1 MLSDAT
7 HAAMRLLLIL
17 LISLSPFASVSGSAA
32 HELAKLG
39 KLGTVRFPTSARSSD
54 AQAHFLRG
62 VAALHSFWYPIA
74 LDEFRAA
81 ARIEPDFAM
90 AYWGEAMTYNHP
102 LWGDPQE
109 TDTARQVLSRAH
121 LSPDLTPRERAY
133 LGAVRLLYGDG
144 DKLQRDRRYAAAME
158 EIYRA
163 YPEDREAA
171 AFYALALL
179 GAVRSDDPTA
189 LRTRMKAGALVQE
202 VYRLEPDHP
211 GAAHYIVHAFDDPD
225 HAVLALRAAQ
235 QYAEI
240 APGAPHALH
249 MPSHIFLQLGLWRET
264 AASNEAAWAA
274 SDRWVR
280 EHDLSIGERDYH
292 SLYWLFYTYL
302 QQGRYGETKALLEVM
317 RDSLPQFSKD
327 DPYML
332 LYGPYIEAKMAAA
345 YVVATRQ
352 WEAADTILGPSRA
365 SVASSEAGSDDERLL
380 ARLART
386 PALFA
391 AGLAAAMTGAPTW
404 MEWRAELR
412 AIREQIGGR
421 TLPLDASLPDILK
434 VQELEITAAAAATE
448 KRFDEAIETMKQ
460 AAALVDAMPPPSGP
474 PPVIKPPHELFG
486 EIFLLAERPDHAA
499 EQFAVSLLRH
509 PDRAASTL
517 GAARAA
523 VRSGD
528 RPAAVKAYTALAR
541 QWTQADARWPDVAE
555 AKSYLTETR
564 AP

>member
-1 MLSDAT
+1 MFSDAT

-109 TDTARQVLSRAH
+109 TDTARQVLSRAD
-121 LSPDLTPRERAY
+121 LSPGLTPRERAY
-133 LGAVRLLYGDG
+133 LGAVRVLYGDG
-144 DKLQRDRRYAAAME
+144 DKLQRDRNYAAAMG

-179 GAVRSDDPTA
+179 GAVRSDDPTALRTRMKAGALVQEVYRLEPDHPGAAHYILHAFDDPDHAVLALRAAARIEPDFAMAYWGEAMTYNHPLWGDPQETDTARQVLSRAHPSPDLTPRERAYLGAVRVLYGDGDKIQRDRSYAAAMEEIYRTYPEDREAAAFYALALLGSVRSDDPTA

-274 SDRWVR
+274 SFS
-280 EHDLSIGERDYH
+280 LERGRLGGLG
-292 SLYWLFYTYL
+292 SVG
-302 QQGRYGETKALLEVM
+302 QG
-317 RDSLPQFSKD
+317 
-327 DPYML
+327 
-332 LYGPYIEAKMAAA
+332 
-345 YVVATRQ
+345 TRFVHR
-352 WEAADTILGPSRA
+352 RA
-365 SVASSEAGSDDERLL
+365 
-380 ARLART
+380 
-386 PALFA
+386 
-391 AGLAAAMTGAPTW
+391 
-404 MEWRAELR
+404 
-412 AIREQIGGR
+412 
-421 TLPLDASLPDILK
+421 
-434 VQELEITAAAAATE
+434 
-448 KRFDEAIETMKQ
+448 
-460 AAALVDAMPPPSGP
+460 
-474 PPVIKPPHELFG
+474 
-486 EIFLLAERPDHAA
+486 
-499 EQFAVSLLRH
+499 
-509 PDRAASTL
+509 
-517 GAARAA
+517 
-523 VRSGD
+523 
-528 RPAAVKAYTALAR
+528 
-541 QWTQADARWPDVAE
+541 
-555 AKSYLTETR
+555 
-564 AP
+564 